1 MWRDGPGEVDY
12 ILQNENIYAVSLISL
27 DTVLV
32 IDKKNDVIN
41 TMVVEI
47 PNRVAHSDINRKT
60 HVANLF
66 RYPLSHRN
74 GRIPRP
80 PFTDKVRSAT

>member
-32 IDKKNDVIN
+32 IEKK
-41 TMVVEI
+41 
-47 PNRVAHSDINRKT
+47 
-60 HVANLF
+60 
-66 RYPLSHRN
+66 
-74 GRIPRP
+74 
-80 PFTDKVRSAT
+80 